1 MQNWRKSLPDD
12 ILKSMIDEELK
23 KGISEVLK
31 SLGLPTEKIVF
42 EHPAELTHG
51 DYATNV
57 AIKLK
62 SQNLKLKTK
71 TQNQNL
77 ENPFDLA
84 MLIVEE
90 WQKIGLP
97 DFVVKIEAVAPGF
110 INLFLKND
118 YLLAEAKK
126 AVEKDFGKIKEMAG
140 KKIMVEYA
148 HPNTHKELHIGHMRT
163 LIVGEALARIF
174 SATGAEVF
182 RANYQGDIGPHVA
195 KSIWGTEKIIKE
207 RGLGWEEIEKW
218 SLPEKAHLLGEGYVR
233 GVRDYEDPGFAKE
246 IDKLNSQLYKKDSV
260 VMPVYERT
268 RRWSLDYYDTF
279 YSRFY
284 TKFDRLFFESEVFE
298 SAKKIVEENVGKVFE
313 QSEGAIIF
321 DGEKYGLHKRVFITK
336 DGNPTYEGKDMALA
350 PLQYKAFPF
359 DLNVHVVANEQ
370 AGYFQVIIKAL
381 ELLDPKFKD
390 KEFHLSMGM
399 VQMVGKK
406 MSSRTGV
413 IIKVDDLL
421 AEIKEMLQ
429 PLLAK
434 GELTEPEKEKIG
446 EALTIASIKYS
457 MLRVGPKQDVIFDL
471 QKTVS
476 LDGDSGPYLEYTYA
490 RTQSVLSK
498 VKSQKLKVK
507 SEFGSGVMEQL
518 NAEEAVLLRTIYK
531 YPEMV
536 ANAAREMA
544 PNLVCSFL
552 YDLCQKY
559 NSFYDKHRILK
570 QRIED
575 RGQGTENLEEERSGF
590 RILLTQAVGEVI
602 KKGLNLLGIESLEK
616 M

>member
-1 MQNWRKSLPDD
+1 MQNWRKSLPND

-51 DYATNV
+51 DYSSNIAMTIFSNLQSPISN
-57 AIKLK
+57 IKV
-62 SQNLKLKTK
+62 
-71 TQNQNL
+71 
-77 ENPFDLA
+77 PYDLA
-84 MLIVEE
+84 KRIASE
-90 WQKIGLP
+90 WQKMGLP
-97 DFVVKIEAVAPGF
+97 DFVAKIEAVAPGF

-126 AVEKDFGKIKEMAG
+126 AVEKDYGKIKEMAG
-140 KKIMVEYA
+140 KKIMVEFA

-233 GVRDYEDPGFAKE
+233 GVRDYEDPESAKE

-476 LDGDSGPYLEYTYA
+476 LDGDSGPYLEYTFA
-490 RTQSVLSK
+490 RTQSVLNK